1 MTVQGA
7 SRFVLITGAS
17 TGIGAACAM
26 GCAQQGMTVFA
37 GVRDLPAGEAL
48 RARGGER
55 IVPIH
60 LDVTDTKSIHEAA
73 QVVEKRVGPEG
84 LWGLVNNA
92 GIAIAS
98 PLELIPLP
106 ELRRQF
112 EVNVMGQIAVTQAL
126 LPFIRQA
133 RGRVV
138 NMGSIAGRGTIP
150 MMGPYSD

>member
-7 SRFVLITGAS
+7 SRFILITGAS
-17 TGIGAACAM
+17 TGIGAACAI

-37 GVRDLPAGEAL
+37 GVRDAPGGEAL
-48 RARGGER
+48 RARGGGR

-73 QVVEKRVGPEG
+73 QVVEERVGPEG

-98 PLELIPLP
+98 PLELIPLA

-112 EVNVMGQIAVTQAL
+112 EVNVHVPA
-126 LPFIRQA
+126 
-133 RGRVV
+133 
-138 NMGSIAGRGTIP
+138 GSREAMLG
-150 MMGPYSD
+150 